1 MTELAP
7 TPALTPS
14 QTVGPYH
21 HFALP
26 YKGGETLVR
35 SPEVE
40 GEFIILEGRIIDGA
54 GNPFGDG
61 LVEIWQANAAGRYD
75 HPDDM
80 RSDIPLTPGFD
91 GFGRM
96 MTDKDGYYRFFTV
109 KPGPVPGPGNTLQA
123 PHILMNIFARGLL
136 DRLVTRV
143 YFEDEKAN
151 EDDPVLHLVP
161 AERRGTLLARRQE
174 ERGRI
179 HYVRDI
185 VLQGEGETVFFRV

>member
-1 MTELAP
+1 MTELEP

-14 QTVGPYH
+14 QTIGPYH

-26 YKGGETLVR
+26 YDGGETLVHG
-35 SPEVE
+35 PDVE
-40 GEFIILEGRIIDGA
+40 GELITIEGRILDGK

-61 LVEIWQANAAGRYD
+61 LIEIWQANAGGRYD

-80 RSDIPLTPGFD
+80 RTEIPLSKGFD
-91 GFGRM
+91 GFGRVI
-96 MTDKDGYYRFFTV
+96 TDKDGRYRFFTI

-123 PHILMNIFARGLL
+123 PHVLMNIFARGLL

-143 YFEDEKAN
+143 YFDDEPGNA
-151 EDDPVLHLVP
+151 DDPVLGLVP
-161 AERRGTLLARRQE
+161 DERRDTLIARRHE
-174 ERGRI
+174 NKGRV

-185 VLQGEGETVFFRV
+185 VLQGDGETVFFQV